1 LCRQPSPIDPS
12 MMESSKLPVYNRQGV
27 VKPDSRHIDS
37 ILDLKE
43 VQNPALLLSASRDNT
58 IKLWG

>member
-1 LCRQPSPIDPS
+1 
-12 MMESSKLPVYNRQGV
+12 MMESSKLPAYKRQGV
-27 VKPDSRHIDS
+27 VKTDSRHLDS

-58 IKLWG
+58 IKLWA